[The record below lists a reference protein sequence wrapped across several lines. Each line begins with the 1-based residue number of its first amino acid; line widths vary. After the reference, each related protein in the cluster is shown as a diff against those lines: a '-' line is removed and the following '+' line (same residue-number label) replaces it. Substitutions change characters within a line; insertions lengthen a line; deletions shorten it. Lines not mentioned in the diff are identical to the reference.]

1 MEHLHYVVCHS
12 PGYYVMPSR
21 GAVLA
26 AGMTVKTVRV
36 RQLRG
41 TSVWLLLRFRVVV
54 MGTRIFGGTVS
65 VVLRVTCQY
74 VMVKCC

>member
-1 MEHLHYVVCHS
+1 
-12 PGYYVMPSR
+12 MPSR

-26 AGMTVKTVRV
+26 AGVTVKTLRV
-36 RQLRG
+36 RQMRG
-41 TSVWLLLRFRVVV
+41 TSVWFLLRFRVVV
-54 MGTRIFGGTVS
+54 MGTRLFDGMVS